1 MNILVLNTGSSSVK
15 YQVFDSDTWVRVAGG
30 SVDDLSASS
39 AADSFGVALTEIVA
53 EVTAEFAIE
62 AVGHRVVHGGADFVE
77 ACLIDADVEQRIADL
92 SALAPLHNPSNL
104 VGIRAAKAALPDVPH
119 VAVFDTAFHRTMPKA
134 ASTMAIPQ
142 DIAVKHGIQ
151 KYGFHGSSHS
161 YVSQLAHAMLAGVA
175 DDQRI
180 ITVHL
185 GNGSS
190 VAAIQGGKCIDTS
203 MGFTPLQGLVMGT
216 RTGDLDPAIL
226 LYLLDNAHM
235 STSDVADMVNK
246 RSGLLALAGTS
257 DFREVQALKEA
268 GDAGA
273 TLALD
278 VWAWR
283 IRHYIGAYAALLG
296 GVDALVFTG
305 GIGEN
310 SANGRAM
317 ALQGLEFMGL
327 NLDSSANEKP
337 SDQARIISTEG
348 SLAAIMVIPTNE
360 ELEIATETH
369 LLVTSAR

>member
-1 MNILVLNTGSSSVK
+1 VHILVLNTGSSSVK
-15 YQVFDSDTWVRVAGG
+15 YQVFDSDTWVSVSSG

-39 AADSFGVALTEIVA
+39 AADSFEVALSGIVA
-53 EVTAEFAIE
+53 GVTAEFVIA

-77 ACLIDADVEQRIADL
+77 ACLIDADVEQRIGDL

-104 VGIRAAKAALPDVPH
+104 AGIRAAQAVLPDVPH

-134 ASTMAIPQ
+134 ASTLALPR
-142 DIAVKHGIQ
+142 DIAEKHGIQ
-151 KYGFHGSSHS
+151 KYGFHGSSHR
-161 YVSQLAHAMLAGVA
+161 YVSQRAHAMLGGVP

-190 VAAIQGGKCIDTS
+190 VAAIRGGTCIDTS

-216 RTGDLDPAIL
+216 RTGDLDPAIV
-226 LYLLDNAHM
+226 LYLLENTEM
-235 STSDVADMVNK
+235 STSDVADMLNK
-246 RSGLLALAGTS
+246 RSGLVALAGTS
-257 DFREVQALKEA
+257 DFREVLALKEA
-268 GDAGA
+268 GDSGA

-296 GVDALVFTG
+296 GVDGLVFTG

-310 SANGRAM
+310 SPAGRAM
-317 ALQGLEFMGL
+317 ALQGLGFMGL
-327 NLDSSANEKP
+327 TLDSSANEKL
-337 SDQARIISTEG
+337 SSEARIISTEE
-348 SLAAIMVIPTNE
+348 SLATIMVIPTNE
-360 ELEIATETH
+360 ELEIAQETH
-369 LLVTSAR
+369 LLIGSGR